1 MTQNNPPS
9 ISKFKVPKEEI
20 VEDGGEA
27 HVDALVDATLD
38 DLDELEVSIFNG
50 TLSLC
55 NGDLY

>member
-1 MTQNNPPS
+1 MTQNNPLS
-9 ISKFKVPKEEI
+9 FSKFKVTKDEI
-20 VEDGGEA
+20 VEDDGEA
-27 HVDALVDATLD
+27 HLDALADATLD